1 MKLSKESAAE
11 RKAKAAFSEADKL
24 KAQSSVEN
32 MKAPGVYI
40 DGKQVKKLSAS
51 EAKLLFKAEN
61 N

>member
-1 MKLSKESAAE
+1 MKLSKESAGE

-32 MKAPGVYI
+32 MKSPGVYI

>member
-1 MKLSKESAAE
+1 MKLSKESASE

-24 KAQSSVEN
+24 KAQSFVEN
-32 MKAPGVYI
+32 MKAPGVHI